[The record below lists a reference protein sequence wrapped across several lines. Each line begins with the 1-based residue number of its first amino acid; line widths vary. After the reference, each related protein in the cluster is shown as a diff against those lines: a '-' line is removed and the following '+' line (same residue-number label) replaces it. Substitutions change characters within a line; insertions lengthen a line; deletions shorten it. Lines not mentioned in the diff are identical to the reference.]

1 MIHYMN
7 HSWNDYTEDRRS
19 MPEKKREELKSSER
33 QQRPLGLLL
42 SQIGTHAALTFG
54 RKIKSFGISPPHV
67 GILRWIRDNVGENQR
82 QLASHLGVLPSRLVL
97 LLDEL
102 ETKGLVARQRST
114 QDRRNQQLQLT
125 RKGTRLLERVEQ
137 VAAAHEA
144 DLGSA
149 LTESERETLI
159 DLCAK
164 LAAHRGLPTH
174 GHPGYMRRL
183 VTRGQILQAK
193 VLNAPKA

>member
-1 MIHYMN
+1 MAG
-7 HSWNDYTEDRRS
+7 E
-19 MPEKKREELKSSER
+19 KREEFKSTGRGSR
-33 QQRPLGLLL
+33 ALGLLL

-54 RKIKSFGISPPHV
+54 RKIKGFGVSPPHV
-67 GILRWIRDNVGENQR
+67 GILRWIRDNAGENQR

-102 ETKGLVARQRST
+102 ETKGLVTRQRSR

-125 RKGTRLLERVEQ
+125 AKGTRLLEKVEL

-144 DLGSA
+144 ELGSG

-159 DLCAK
+159 ELCAK
-164 LAAHRGLPTH
+164 LAAHRGLAAH
-174 GHPGYMRRL
+174 GHPGYMKRPAR
-183 VTRGQILQAK
+183 QAK
-193 VLNAPKA
+193 GSGAAKGL